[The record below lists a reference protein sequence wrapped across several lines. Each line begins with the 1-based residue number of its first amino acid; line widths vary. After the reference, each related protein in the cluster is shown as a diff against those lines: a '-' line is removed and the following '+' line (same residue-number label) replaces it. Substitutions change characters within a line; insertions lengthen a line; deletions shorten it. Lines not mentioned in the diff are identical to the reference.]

1 MIRGKTFNIFFCFV
15 LFQQVQAVNFSTIC
29 DDTIVAITA
38 NNTDRLTEFFT
49 TANTFFGKFVSGGK
63 VDYFAVQSD
72 KVMLNALTEMIQ
84 NADLADVSKET
95 KLAFYINTYNILVIQ
110 NVVMHLPLTSP
121 LDVKGFFDAIKFSVA
136 GESVTLNDIENKKL
150 RPDPRVHFVLVCA
163 AKGCP
168 KLINEA
174 YMPDKVQAQLTA
186 QTKKALNDADF
197 IRIDADAKK
206 VFVSQIFD
214 WYKTDFLKN
223 NASIRDFINR
233 YRTEIPADYSLEF
246 YNYNWELNKK

>member
-1 MIRGKTFNIFFCFV
+1 MMRGKIFNIFFCFM
-15 LFQQVQAVNFSTIC
+15 LFQQVQAENVSIIS
-29 DDTIVAITA
+29 DDTILATSA
-38 NNTDRLTEFFT
+38 NNTESLTEFFT
-49 TANTFFGKFVSGGK
+49 TANTFFGKYVSGGR
-63 VDYFAVQSD
+63 VDYSAIQSD
-72 KVMLNALTEMIQ
+72 KVILNALNEMIK
-84 NADLADVSKET
+84 NANLADVSKDT

-110 NVVMHLPLTSP
+110 NVVSHLPLSSP
-121 LDVKGFFDAIKFSVA
+121 LDVKGFFDVIKFSVA

-197 IRIDADAKK
+197 IRFDADAKK

-223 NASIRDFINR
+223 NASIRDFINS
-233 YRTEIPADYSLEF
+233 YRTEIPSDYSFEF